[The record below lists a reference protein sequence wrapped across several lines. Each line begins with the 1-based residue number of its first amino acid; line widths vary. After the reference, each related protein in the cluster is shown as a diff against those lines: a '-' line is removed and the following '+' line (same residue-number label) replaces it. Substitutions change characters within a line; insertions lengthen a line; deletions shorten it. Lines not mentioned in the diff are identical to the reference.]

1 MQAVRAQL
9 ERANVG
15 GGSLAS
21 VAAKVA
27 ATLDLYS
34 ACTKGDAVKARAAIN
49 AGADIKYK
57 HIKVSTERAG
67 LLERMMISRMIKM
80 A

>member
-1 MQAVRAQL
+1 
-9 ERANVG
+9 
-15 GGSLAS
+15 
-21 VAAKVA
+21 
-27 ATLDLYS
+27 
-34 ACTKGDAVKARAAIN
+34 VKARAAIN

-67 LLERMMISRMIKM
+67 LLERMMISRMIKR